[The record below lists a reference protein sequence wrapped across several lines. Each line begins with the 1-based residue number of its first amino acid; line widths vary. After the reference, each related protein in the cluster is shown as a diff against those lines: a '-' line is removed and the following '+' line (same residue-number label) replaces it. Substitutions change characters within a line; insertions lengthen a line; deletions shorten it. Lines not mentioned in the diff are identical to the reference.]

1 MPTSTPS
8 QPRRGSV
15 RSRLARTDPGT
26 PPSATPGQFMW
37 WLARRQRRTLA
48 AGVVWGSL
56 WMGAQAL
63 LPFALGRAVDD
74 GIAAG
79 DLRALWLWVGALALL
94 GVVQAGA
101 GIMRHRAAVWN
112 WVQAALTSSQA
123 VGHHVTRV
131 GAAMPQ
137 RLPTGE
143 VVATVATD
151 AIRLGDVYDIT
162 ARFVG
167 ALVSYAVV
175 AALLLRTSVTL
186 GLVVLLGVPA
196 VAAVLGLVV
205 RPLHARQKE
214 QREVAGRLTTLG
226 ADTVAGL
233 RVLRGVGGEREFL
246 RRYTASSQEVRRAGV
261 GVAGV
266 QATLDSL
273 QVLLPGAFVVLVT
286 WLGARF
292 AIDGRIGPGDL
303 VAFYGYAI
311 FLVLPLRTAT
321 EMLEKYVRARVAA
334 ERIIAV
340 LQVRPSMA
348 DPRVPS
354 PSPGPSPDLVDPRSG
369 LRVPAGA
376 LVAVVG
382 ADPADGAA
390 LADRLGRLS
399 ADDGTAPLLG
409 GVPLT
414 DLAVAEVRQRV
425 VVADSDPRLF
435 TGRLRRELDP
445 GSTRTVAEVQMAVE
459 TASALDVLESL
470 PRGLDDEVTERGRS
484 FSGGQR
490 QRLALVRALLADAE
504 TLVLVEPTSAVDA
517 HTEAAI
523 AANLREARRGRTT
536 VVVTSSP
543 LLLDRVDEVAL
554 LVAGSVVAQAPH
566 RELLH
571 ADGEVGRIYRR
582 TVTRGEEE

>member
-1 MPTSTPS
+1 
-8 QPRRGSV
+8 
-15 RSRLARTDPGT
+15 
-26 PPSATPGQFMW
+26 MW

-48 AGVVWGSL
+48 AGVVWGTA
-56 WMGAQAL
+56 WMGSQAL

-74 GIAAG
+74 GISGADMAA
-79 DLRALWLWVGALALL
+79 LALWVGVMALL
-94 GVVQAGA
+94 GLVQAGA

-112 WVQAALTSSQA
+112 WVQAALTASQV

-131 GAAMPQ
+131 GAAMPE

-143 VVATVATD
+143 VVSTVASD
-151 AIRLGDVYDIT
+151 AVRLGDVYDIV
-162 ARFVG
+162 ARFAG
-167 ALVSYAVV
+167 AVVSYAVV
-175 AALLLRTSVTL
+175 AALLLRTSGTL
-186 GLVVLLGVPA
+186 GLLVLLGVPA
-196 VAAVLGLVV
+196 VAALLGFVV
-205 RPLHARQKE
+205 RPLHARQKA

-246 RRYTASSQEVRRAGV
+246 RRYTAQSQEVRRAGV

-303 VAFYGYAI
+303 VALYGYAI

-334 ERIIAV
+334 ERIVAV
-340 LQVRPSMA
+340 LQVRPSVV
-348 DPRVPS
+348 DPAVPGAS
-354 PSPGPSPDLVDPRSG
+354 PRPSPDLEDPRSG

-376 LVAVVG
+376 FVAVVG
-382 ADPADGAA
+382 TDPADGAA

-399 ADDGTAPLLG
+399 PDDGTSPLLG
-409 GVPLT
+409 GVPLP
-414 DLAVAEVRQRV
+414 DLAVQEVRRRV

-445 GSTRTVAEVQMAVE
+445 DARRSDTELLDAVR
-459 TASALDVLESL
+459 TASALDVLEGL

-517 HTEAAI
+517 HTEAAV

-543 LLLDRVDEVAL
+543 LLLDRVDEVAV
-554 LVAGSVVAQAPH
+554 LVGGRVVAQAPH

-571 ADGEVGRIYRR
+571 RDDDVGRAYRR
-582 TVTRGEEE
+582 TVTRGEDE

>member
-1 MPTSTPS
+1 M
-8 QPRRGSV
+8 
-15 RSRLARTDPGT
+15 L
-26 PPSATPGQFMW
+26 

-48 AGVVWGSL
+48 AGVVWGIT

-63 LPFALGRAVDD
+63 LPFALGRAVDE
-74 GIAAG
+74 GIAGA
-79 DLRALWLWVGALALL
+79 DLGALWLWVGVLALL
-94 GVVQAGA
+94 GLVQAGA

-112 WVQAALTSSQA
+112 WVQAALTSSQV

-143 VVATVATD
+143 VISTVASD
-151 AIRLGDVYDIT
+151 SVRLGDVYDVV
-162 ARFVG
+162 ARFAG
-167 ALVSYAVV
+167 AIVSYAVV
-175 AALLLRTSVTL
+175 AALLLRTSATL
-186 GLVVLLGVPA
+186 GLLVLLGVPA

-205 RPLHARQKE
+205 RPLHRRQKAH
-214 QREVAGRLTTLG
+214 REVAGRLTTLG

-233 RVLRGVGGEREFL
+233 RVLRGVGGEHEFL
-246 RRYTASSQEVRRAGV
+246 RRYTAQSQEVRRAGV

-321 EMLEKYVRARVAA
+321 EMLERYVRARVAA
-334 ERIIAV
+334 ERIVAV
-340 LQVRPSMA
+340 LRVRPA
-348 DPRVPS
+348 VVDPAQPS
-354 PSPGPSPDLVDPRSG
+354 ASPAPAPDLEDPRSG

-376 LVAVVG
+376 FVALVG
-382 ADPADGAA
+382 ADAGDAA
-390 LADRLGRLS
+390 RLADRLGRLS
-399 ADDGTAPLLG
+399 ADDGTSPVLG
-409 GVPLT
+409 GVPLS
-414 DLAVAEVRQRV
+414 DLAVAQVRRRV
-425 VVADSDPRLF
+425 LVSDSDPRLF

-445 GSTRTVAEVQMAVE
+445 SASRTDSDVHAAVASA
-459 TASALDVLESL
+459 AALDVLESL

-490 QRLALVRALLADAE
+490 QRLALVRALLCDAE

-536 VVVTSSP
+536 LVVTTSP

-554 LVAGSVVAQAPH
+554 LVAGEVLAQAPH
-566 RELLH
+566 RNLLH
-571 ADGEVGRIYRR
+571 RDDEVGRLYRR
-582 TVTRGEEE
+582 TVTRGEDD

>member
-1 MPTSTPS
+1 
-8 QPRRGSV
+8 
-15 RSRLARTDPGT
+15 
-26 PPSATPGQFMW
+26 MW

-48 AGVVWGSL
+48 AGVVWGTA
-56 WMGAQAL
+56 WMGSQAL

-74 GIAAG
+74 GISGADMAA
-79 DLRALWLWVGALALL
+79 LALWVGVMALL
-94 GVVQAGA
+94 GLVQAGA

-112 WVQAALTSSQA
+112 WVQAALTASQV

-131 GAAMPQ
+131 GAAMPE

-143 VVATVATD
+143 VVSTVASD
-151 AIRLGDVYDIT
+151 AVRLGDVYDIV
-162 ARFVG
+162 ARFAG
-167 ALVSYAVV
+167 AVVSYAVV

-186 GLVVLLGVPA
+186 GLLVLLGVPA
-196 VAAVLGLVV
+196 VAALLGFVV
-205 RPLHARQKE
+205 RPLHARQKA

-246 RRYTASSQEVRRAGV
+246 RRYTAQSQEVRRAGV

-303 VAFYGYAI
+303 VALYGYAI

-334 ERIIAV
+334 ERIVAV
-340 LQVRPSMA
+340 LQVRPSVV
-348 DPRVPS
+348 DPAVPGAS
-354 PSPGPSPDLVDPRSG
+354 PRPSPDLEDPRSG

-376 LVAVVG
+376 FVAVVG
-382 ADPADGAA
+382 TDPADGAA

-399 ADDGTAPLLG
+399 PDDGTSPLLG
-409 GVPLT
+409 GVPLP
-414 DLAVAEVRQRV
+414 DLAVQEVRRRV

-445 GSTRTVAEVQMAVE
+445 DARRSDTELLDAVR
-459 TASALDVLESL
+459 TASALDVLEGL

-517 HTEAAI
+517 HTEAAV

-543 LLLDRVDEVAL
+543 LLLDRVDEVAV
-554 LVAGSVVAQAPH
+554 LVGGVVVAQAPH

-571 ADGEVGRIYRR
+571 RDDDVGRAYRR
-582 TVTRGEEE
+582 TVTRGEDE